1 MTQPPTQPPTWPPA
15 HPPAYPPA
23 HPPAHPPVH
32 TPAKP
37 PTPSRPADVD
47 TGFWL
52 WLAALPLMTTGY
64 VVTLLTTDEIER
76 TAMFY
81 PAIAV
86 MAVVIC
92 AVVVTFLL
100 LMRSGYR
107 WARTVL
113 TGGAM
118 ASVVYALSAV
128 LDADPRP
135 AVAVTSAVTG
145 IVGSVLIGAGV
156 LLLHRSD
163 AQGFFTR

>member
-1 MTQPPTQPPTWPPA
+1 MTQPPPWPPVPPPVPPGLPPGQPPT
-15 HPPAYPPA
+15 
-23 HPPAHPPVH
+23 PV
-32 TPAKP
+32 PG
-37 PTPSRPADVD
+37 RPADVD

-64 VVTLLTTDEIER
+64 VVNLLTSDQITR
-76 TAMFY
+76 TVVFY
-81 PAIAV
+81 PAVAV
-86 MAVVIC
+86 MAGVIC
-92 AVVVTFLL
+92 AIVVAFLL

-107 WARTVL
+107 WARTAL
-113 TGGAM
+113 TGGGA
-118 ASVVYALSAV
+118 AAVVYAVSAV
-128 LDADPRP
+128 LNADARP